1 MSVSTRVLPTEA
13 TDAEIEENEFCVIC
27 RGLVVGG
34 VGGDAKTP
42 ETRDL
47 RHSYSV
53 VSRGLL
59 GVMAL

>member
-34 VGGDAKTP
+34 VGGMQRRLKHGTYVIATVWF
-42 ETRDL
+42 
-47 RHSYSV
+47 H
-53 VSRGLL
+53 
-59 GVMAL
+59 GVC